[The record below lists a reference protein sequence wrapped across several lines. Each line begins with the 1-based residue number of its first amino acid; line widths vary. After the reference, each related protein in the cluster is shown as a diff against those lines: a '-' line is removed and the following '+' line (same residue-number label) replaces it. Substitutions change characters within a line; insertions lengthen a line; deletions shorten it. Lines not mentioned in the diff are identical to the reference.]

1 MSGPSGPSEPSG
13 SSGTSGPTGIDQPP
27 PFWGR
32 WNRLYWLVVGLLAAD
47 VLVFWLL
54 TRWAS

>member
-1 MSGPSGPSEPSG
+1 MS
-13 SSGTSGPTGIDQPP
+13 TLDQPP

-32 WNRLYWLVVGLLAAD
+32 WSRLYWLVGALLVGET
-47 VLVFWLL
+47 LVFWLL

>member
-1 MSGPSGPSEPSG
+1 MTGPGG
-13 SSGTSGPTGIDQPP
+13 DMTGLDQPP

-32 WNRLYWLVVGLLAAD
+32 WSRLYWLVGGLLAVD
-47 VLVFWLL
+47 MLVFWLL